1 MLPLTMYLA
10 MLFTAVATPVLAD
23 SYTAL
28 FHDATELVPG
38 GGVFSIPDTTPVANP
53 VVTWGSPLTG
63 SNRSALNFAGAVNAP
78 PLDPNVPQPIG
89 SLIFSNGQLVTGT
102 EIASVGLR
110 ILSDTGESTDL
121 RINITNTLNNA
132 DVFASADFITLAN
145 PGFCPSPSNCSPNG
159 LTPDL
164 RTFEDNA
171 ASAGLYATQGSIILA
186 GIGPVHDPTTGF
198 RTGSLNPGD
207 ITPLPNTANVP
218 NLIDQNGRV
227 FANPD
232 FAVVPEPATWLLM
245 ASALPILLRL
255 VKRHPGIQS

>member
-1 MLPLTMYLA
+1 MWRLTL
-10 MLFTAVATPVLAD
+10 LLTIVATPVFAD

-28 FHDATELVPG
+28 FHDPTDVIPG
-38 GGVFSIPDTTPVANP
+38 SGVVSIPDTTPVANP
-53 VVTWGSPLTG
+53 VVIWGNPLTG

-78 PLDPNVPQPIG
+78 PLDPTVPQPIG
-89 SLIFSNGQLVTGT
+89 SLTFSNGQLVTGT

-110 ILSDTGESTDL
+110 ILSNSGESADL
-121 RINITNTLNNA
+121 RININNTLNST

-164 RTFEDNA
+164 RAFEDNA
-171 ASAGLYATQGSIILA
+171 VSAGLYATQGSIILA

-198 RTGSLNPGD
+198 RAGSLNASD
-207 ITPLPNTANVP
+207 TTPLPNTANVP
-218 NLIDQNGRV
+218 NLIDRNGRV

-232 FAVVPEPATWLLM
+232 FQVVPEPATWLLL
-245 ASALPILLRL
+245 ASGLPILFWLGRTA
-255 VKRHPGIQS
+255 HA